1 MARDSKILRRFSL
14 LFVCIILAG
23 LLATLALATVSQV
36 PLFLTTGT
44 KPNLFF
50 VLDNSGSMW
59 NICWHPDYPA
69 AAGVNSGYAWFNG
82 FSQGAA
88 DNLVL
93 KYDDTI
99 KRNVLYFKSNNW
111 GTGTGSNTASDFADL
126 SSTTPLPT
134 TGMSY
139 VRNSNANTSNYDKVI
154 IADPNGVFW
163 ITPYD
168 FTANSATTTT
178 TNPIY
183 WDSSAKNYLIINSA
197 NAKSSQATTVKGYS
211 LYQTVV
217 GVNLPH
223 SSDSQNSYNTWYAGS
238 YLNWLYFAASST
250 ALSQVDATSTYD
262 QYHQT
267 RIHTAKAAVIAT
279 INNTLNPDGSSKYR
293 WAGYTYTT
301 STNSA
306 PPRLGPTT
314 WTDPD
319 SAANITS
326 LKSAID
332 GVWPGGGTPLGNT
345 IQMLWQYVI
354 KSANGPVQSRCQQN
368 YLIVVTDGYPHL
380 TNDAGSIS
388 ASDSDYWYNPA
399 FPIGNANANDWRSK
413 AHIVTQKMLQ
423 GFSMNFTNPT
433 ATATVSV
440 STFVIGLSFPG
451 DSATNLITDTSS
463 MLYLMANNGA
473 GNAYGVSDNTSLTNA
488 LGSTLGTIAS
498 RISSVSSVA
507 VNTAFL
513 TANTKLYRAKFNS
526 GDWTGYLEAY
536 SINPTTGDVTGYPNT
551 PLWEAGNKLN
561 NRAASRMIYTAGQV
575 SGANYTRYDF
585 STSNASTLAGAS
597 FMNFSSASASNL
609 VSYVRG
615 DSTPTGYRV
624 RSSKLGDM
632 VYSTPVISGP
642 PAGFYTDNNYSEFK
656 STKAGRTS
664 LVLVGANDGML
675 HAFNADSGDEEW
687 AYIPNILLP
696 KLKQLRATPYT
707 HTNYVDGTITVGDA
721 FIFPKDASGNSL
733 SSAAWR
739 TVLVGGLREGGKGY
753 YALDITDPANP
764 IPLWEISASSSN
776 GLGYSFGQPLI
787 LKLQDSS
794 ATLGFR
800 WVAVLSNGYESTNSA
815 ISASLLVVDLGT
827 GQLIKEIVVD
837 ATPNSGSYANGLSS
851 PSAVDATGDGYPDY
865 IYAGDLQGHL
875 WKFDFTSS
883 NSNNWGVSFKKGT
896 TLVALFRAMDSSGN
910 PQPIT
915 VAPDIVLRGGSE
927 IVYFGTGKYF
937 ESGDQNLTQVESFYG
952 VYDANSTANA
962 SNTQANNGGM
972 FVRSDLQAQTVTQI
986 TSGSITY
993 RVSSDNSPTAAGW
1006 YMDLPSSGERVVND
1020 PVVKSGKIIF
1030 TTFIPNTDACSYG
1043 GTSWLM
1049 ELALDSGGVTDKPV
1063 FDVNGDGNVSSTDT
1077 VTSGGTSTT
1086 PTGMYMGDG
1095 MSSTPT
1101 IIGAGAGLEYKYI
1114 TNTTGMI
1121 KKVLEGGGTSQ
1132 VGPRSW
1138 RQLL

>member
-1 MARDSKILRRFSL
+1 MKTDNITFNRFSRIFL
-14 LFVCIILAG
+14 VLI
-23 LLATLALATVSQV
+23 LLAVLAPFALATVSQV
-36 PLFLTTGT
+36 PLFLSGSVQ
-44 KPNLFF
+44 PNVMIL
-50 VLDNSGSMW
+50 LDNSGSMDS
-59 NICWHPDYPA
+59 IMHHKDYAPSTTY
-69 AAGVNSGYAWFNG
+69 SGTFRDADIYYQYTSNG
-82 FSQGAA
+82 YHYLWDMYGDGSYI
-88 DNLVL
+88 V
-93 KYDDTI
+93 DDTNGNFTRNGKTI
-99 KRNVLYFKSNNW
+99 KL
-111 GTGTGSNTASDFADL
+111 
-126 SSTTPLPT
+126 PLP
-134 TGMSY
+134 Y
-139 VRNSNANTSNYDKVI
+139 DNTR
-154 IADPNGVFW
+154 
-163 ITPYD
+163 
-168 FTANSATTTT
+168 
-178 TNPIY
+178 
-183 WDSSAKNYLIINSA
+183 WD
-197 NAKSSQATTVKGYS
+197 GR
-211 LYQTVV
+211 
-217 GVNLPH
+217 
-223 SSDSQNSYNTWYAGS
+223 
-238 YLNWLYFAASST
+238 YLNWIFYN
-250 ALSQVDATSTYD
+250 ATSADYSTLATD
-262 QYHQT
+262 SSLVVT
-267 RIHTAKAAVIAT
+267 RIQTARSVIS
-279 INNTLNPDGSSKYR
+279 NLVKNVSGVRFGLSVLNYNSGGTVTKGCGALTSSNVDSVVNGIS
-293 WAGYTYTT
+293 A
-301 STNSA
+301 ST
-306 PPRLGPTT
+306 
-314 WTDPD
+314 W
-319 SAANITS
+319 
-326 LKSAID
+326 
-332 GVWPGGGTPLGNT
+332 TPLGEALSE
-345 IQMLWQYVI
+345 IWQYFKGGASLYNSGVSYTTPVTQTCQKNFVI
-354 KSANGPVQSRCQQN
+354 A
-368 YLIVVTDGYPHL
+368 VTDGEPTYDGCYKGDFSSYGCDNSETAPSHL
-380 TNDAGSIS
+380 ADVAG
-388 ASDSDYWYNPA
+388 YM
-399 FPIGNANANDWRSK
+399 NANA
-413 AHIVTQKMLQ
+413 
-423 GFSMNFTNPT
+423 PT
-433 ATATVSV
+433 SGGQSV
-440 STFVIGLSFPG
+440 QTYTIGLTFASTLLQQT
-451 DSATNLITDTSS
+451 A
-463 MLYLMANNGA
+463 ANGA
-473 GNAYGVSDNTSLTNA
+473 GQYYTTTSGMDLGTALQNA
-488 LGSTLGTIAS
+488 LNDIMGRVSAAS
-498 RISSVSSVA
+498 AVA

-513 TANTKLYRAKFNS
+513 TSNTKLYRTLFDS
-526 GDWTGYLEAY
+526 SDWVGYLQAY
-536 SINPTTGDVTGYPNT
+536 SINSSTGDVTGYPNS
-551 PLWEAGNKLN
+551 PLWEAGSLLN
-561 NRAASRMIYTAGQV
+561 SRTSARNIYTAGQV
-575 SGANYTRYDF
+575 SGGNYMRYDF
-585 STSNASTLAGAS
+585 TTTNASTLAGAA
-597 FMNFSSASASNL
+597 FMNFSSSSASNL

-615 DSTPTGYRV
+615 DSTPAGYRV
-624 RSSKLGDM
+624 RNSKLGDM
-632 VYSTPVISGP
+632 IYSTPVISGP
-642 PAGFYTDNNYSEFK
+642 PVGYYADNNYSVFK
-656 STKAGRTS
+656 TANAGRQS

-675 HAFNADSGDEEW
+675 HAFNADTGNEQW
-687 AYIPNILLP
+687 GYIPNILLP
-696 KLKQLRATPYT
+696 KLKQLRAIPYT

-721 FIFPKDASGNSL
+721 FIYPKDASGNTSTT
-733 SSAAWR
+733 AAWR